1 MRNIR
6 WLNSAELDLT
16 NIIRYVG
23 ATFGSDTALQVFDD
37 IILRVEALSGFP
49 YLGTLDPSF
58 NYQGLA
64 VFVLHERH
72 TRVYYSITP
81 NEIII
86 VLVWNNQRD
95 DRLIKVAIDSA
106 E

>member
-23 ATFGSDTALQVFDD
+23 VTLGSDTAFQVFDD
-37 IILRVEALSGFP
+37 IMLRVEALSGFP
-49 YLGTLDPSF
+49 YLGTLDPSVK
-58 NYQGLA
+58 YQGLE

-72 TRVYYSITP
+72 TRVHYSITP

-95 DRLIKVAIDSA
+95 DSLISAAIESA

>member
-23 ATFGSDTALQVFDD
+23 VTLGSDTAFQVFDD
-37 IILRVEALSGFP
+37 IMLRVEALSGFP
-49 YLGTLDPSF
+49 YLGTLDPSVK
-58 NYQGLA
+58 YQGLE

-72 TRVYYSITP
+72 TRVHYSITP

-95 DRLIKVAIDSA
+95 DSLIKAAIESA